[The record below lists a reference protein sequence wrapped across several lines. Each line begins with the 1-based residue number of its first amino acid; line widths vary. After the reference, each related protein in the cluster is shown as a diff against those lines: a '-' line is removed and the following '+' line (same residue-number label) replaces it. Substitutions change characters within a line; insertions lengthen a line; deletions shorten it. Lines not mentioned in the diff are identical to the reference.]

1 MDLFF
6 NLAVAA
12 DLISRVRPAGK
23 ADNKVD
29 IAYLYY
35 LPFCMVFVSSDNLH
49 KRVVPLFL
57 RDDQSFIQGD
67 ELKADLRKLDSHY
80 AALPDEVKVS
90 GFYNFAADPPEDAS
104 FLVTQLWDKHLPR
117 WRQIKAEKEPRD
129 KSKDA
134 AIVDEL
140 NRLKTAAETADPA
153 ERLPLEEMQFV
164 QITRNP
170 QRKKGKW
177 LRYPEDARTTS

>member
-1 MDLFF
+1 
-6 NLAVAA
+6 
-12 DLISRVRPAGK
+12 
-23 ADNKVD
+23 
-29 IAYLYY
+29 
-35 LPFCMVFVSSDNLH
+35 
-49 KRVVPLFL
+49 
-57 RDDQSFIQGD
+57 
-67 ELKADLRKLDSHY
+67 
-80 AALPDEVKVS
+80 LPDEVKVS

-117 WRQIKAEKEPRD
+117 WRQIRAEKEPRD

-134 AIVDEL
+134 AIVGEL

-177 LRYPEDARTTS
+177 LRYPEDARTTY

>member
-1 MDLFF
+1 VDLFF

-35 LPFCMVFVSSDNLH
+35 LPFCQVFVSSDNLH
-49 KRVVPLFL
+49 KRAVPPFL
-57 RDDQSFIQGD
+57 RDDQSFIAGD

-80 AALPDEVKVS
+80 AALPEDVKTS
-90 GFYNFAADPPEDAS
+90 GFYNFAAEPPEDPS
-104 FLVTQLWDKHLPR
+104 FLITKLWDKHLPR
-117 WRQIKAEKEPRD
+117 WRQIKAEKEPLD

-134 AIVDEL
+134 AVVAEL
-140 NRLKTAAETADPA
+140 NRLQQAAESADPA
-153 ERLPLEEMQFV
+153 QRLPLEEMQFV

-170 QRKKGKW
+170 QRRKGKW
-177 LRYPEDARTTS
+177 LRYPKDA